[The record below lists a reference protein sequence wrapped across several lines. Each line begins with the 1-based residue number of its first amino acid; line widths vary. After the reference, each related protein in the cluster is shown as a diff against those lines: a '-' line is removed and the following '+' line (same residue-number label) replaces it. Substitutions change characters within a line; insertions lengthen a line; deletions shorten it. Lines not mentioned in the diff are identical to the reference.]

1 MNIPLTHRLAGLA
14 SAALLTV
21 AMLAGVNALAI
32 GDAPAGLLA
41 TAPAAA
47 QG

>member
-1 MNIPLTHRLAGLA
+1 MNTSLTQRLAGFV

-32 GDAPAGLLA
+32 GDAPAGVLA
-41 TAPAAA
+41 ASSVQT
-47 QG
+47 QS